1 MTLESDTERTLES
14 DTGEHSRD
22 HASEHSENMLE
33 RAHLP
38 FCCCVATLHLGTSPG
53 LSKTASYLPI
63 VSKNIKEGVIFFEG
77 QGGWLEGLGG
87 WLCARWGKS
96 LAAGGWPAPPPP
108 TPLFN
113 SSTLKLSAH

>member
-14 DTGEHSRD
+14 DTREHSRD

-38 FCCCVATLHLGTSPG
+38 FRCCIATLHLACQK
-53 LSKTASYLPI
+53 LQVICQLLA
-63 VSKNIKEGVIFFEG
+63 KNIQEGVIFFEG

-108 TPLFN
+108 PTPLFN

>member
-14 DTGEHSRD
+14 DTREHSRD
-22 HASEHSENMLE
+22 HASEHSENMSE
-33 RAHLP
+33 RALFVVVLLHFTWVPHLA
-38 FCCCVATLHLGTSPG
+38 CQKLQVICQLLA
-53 LSKTASYLPI
+53 
-63 VSKNIKEGVIFFEG
+63 KNIQEGVIFFEG

-108 TPLFN
+108 PTPLFN